1 MKCTLAIFAKKIYKK
16 IDSPKLKTKDK
27 SAVLH
32 ALYADSHIYRIALY
46 YVAGYVVLVNRVYVN
61 VCFCFN
67 QRRVFK
73 CWAISRPSWNKRES
87 SENFKERIVT
97 LIKCRRWM
105 VGNYKKATFVPRE
118 IYKFNFNKLIVWKG
132 ILFSQN
138 KRETWMHYAVVVTQ
152 PRKTS
157 KDTKTNTKIACMING
172 CIYRCIAEYSP
183 FIHVSAATIYF
194 RSSFIKEGFFF
205 KFHANRFG
213 NIGSWYFWNQRQK
226 EILWTQRIPHGPHF

>member
-1 MKCTLAIFAKKIYKK
+1 M
-16 IDSPKLKTKDK
+16 SQ
-27 SAVLH
+27 
-32 ALYADSHIYRIALY
+32 
-46 YVAGYVVLVNRVYVN
+46 GMYVVHVNRVYVN

-105 VGNYKKATFVPRE
+105 VGNYKKATVVPRE

-194 RSSFIKEGFFF
+194 RSSFIKEGFFLNFMQIILAISALDIFGIKDKKKSYERSEYHTDRIFNGRRIIF
-205 KFHANRFG
+205 KMTL
-213 NIGSWYFWNQRQK
+213 QK
-226 EILWTQRIPHGPHF
+226 RSR